1 MVFNDPPDID
11 CVALSILCPF
21 PCSIVVDHNRSV
33 TNATQFS
40 TTMSQQAATKSLRT
54 TLTANSWRAKDPVLS
69 SRSVGTSNDT
79 TIQTP
84 AWSAIVQ
91 GHGNPNS
98 RPSGTIPSIA
108 EDSNVTRSK
117 YIDLHPPTSQA
128 NPSRQG
134 SSRYNHRPPSAL
146 NPPSAAAV
154 SRAASYNP
162 YQRPPSYNRS
172 YLPNPDDDHFRLRRE
187 ANQGIKLR
195 KEDYKPGMIIRAP
208 LHEQDSRGDARSLGA
223 NSNVSVASASSEATL
238 AEKYTTPSRFG
249 TIFTKYRKMI
259 VVACHQD
266 NYVAIPLF
274 THNGRGLVNKTRPD
288 EFVSVRDH
296 RYKEREREEWRQL
309 SKWEPLVTEY
319 VREGIDLFET
329 KTTAHLA
336 YPVSRRYGLPV
347 VNEGCLRGSS
357 LRVMRD
363 LYGRFAGIDV

>member
-1 MVFNDPPDID
+1 
-11 CVALSILCPF
+11 
-21 PCSIVVDHNRSV
+21 
-33 TNATQFS
+33 
-40 TTMSQQAATKSLRT
+40 MSQQAATKAVRT
-54 TLTANSWRAKDPVLS
+54 TLTASSWRGKDPVLS
-69 SRSVGTSNDT
+69 TRGVEASNNT
-79 TIQTP
+79 MAQIP
-84 AWSAIVQ
+84 AWSKIVQ
-91 GHGNPNS
+91 GQGNPNS

-108 EDSNVTRSK
+108 EDSNDTK
-117 YIDLHPPTSQA
+117 NKHIGLHPPTSQA
-128 NPSRQG
+128 YPSRQG
-134 SSRYNHRPPSAL
+134 SSQYNHRPPSAL

-154 SRAASYNP
+154 SRAASYTP
-162 YQRPPSYNRS
+162 YGRPPSYNRS
-172 YLPNPDDDHFRLRRE
+172 YFPNPDDDHFRLRRE

-208 LHEQDSRGDARSLGA
+208 LHEQDSRGDARSLGT

-266 NYVAIPLF
+266 NYVAIPLY
-274 THNGRGLVNKTRPD
+274 THNGRGLVNKARPD

-296 RYKEREREEWRQL
+296 RYKEREKGEWRQL

-347 VNEGCLRGSS
+347 VNEGWLRGSS

-363 LYGRFAGIDV
+363 LYGRFAGIDI

>member
-1 MVFNDPPDID
+1 
-11 CVALSILCPF
+11 
-21 PCSIVVDHNRSV
+21 
-33 TNATQFS
+33 
-40 TTMSQQAATKSLRT
+40 MSQQAATKSVRT
-54 TLTANSWRAKDPVLS
+54 TLTASSWRARDPVLRT
-69 SRSVGTSNDT
+69 RSIDTSNDT
-79 TIQTP
+79 TAQTP
-84 AWSAIVQ
+84 AWRAVVQ
-91 GHGNPNS
+91 GNGKSSSQHHGS
-98 RPSGTIPSIA
+98 IPSIA
-108 EDSNVTRSK
+108 GDSESTNHKGNNLYPAASRTM
-117 YIDLHPPTSQA
+117 LQ
-128 NPSRQG
+128 RQG
-134 SSRYNHRPPSAL
+134 SSRYNHRPPSSL

-154 SRAASYNP
+154 SRAASYTP

-172 YLPNPDDDHFRLRRE
+172 YLPNSENDYIRLRRE
-187 ANQGIKLR
+187 ANQGIRLR

-223 NSNVSVASASSEATL
+223 NSNTSVASVSSEATL

-266 NYVAIPLF
+266 NYVAIPLY
-274 THNGRGLVNKTRPD
+274 THNCRGLVNKARPD

-296 RYKEREREEWRQL
+296 RYKEREGEEEWKQL

-336 YPVSRRYGLPV
+336 YPVSRRYALPV
-347 VNEGCLRGSS
+347 VNEGWLRGSS

-363 LYGRFAGIDV
+363 LYGRFAGADV